1 MKKYLLITFFICS
14 CSLELSDNDKTED
27 KGIIKNEN
35 GISIEH
41 NGIEREYVLY
51 VPNSYNDSSS
61 VPLLFNFHGGGGSA
75 TGQMYIS
82 KMNLVADTATFI
94 VVYPQGSSLDNGVS
108 HWNSMIATEDNKST
122 ADDIGFISILIDEI
136 SSNYNINPQRV
147 YACGYSN
154 GADFSFSLACYL
166 SDKISAIS
174 SVSGLMSLE
183 SESLC
188 NPKEATGVL
197 IFNGTSDSYRP
208 YNGINGYYL
217 SIENTLEYWSN
228 FHDSDSIKV
237 ENFID
242 NNDNN
247 IQYFEYL
254 NSNNNS
260 YVQHYKLINGGH
272 DWFNLSYQGDG
283 IDEIIW
289 SFFSNNSL
297 E

>member
-108 HWNSMIATEDNKST
+108 HWNSMIATEDNKSA

-166 SDKISAIS
+166 SDKISAVS

-237 ENFID
+237 KNFID

-272 DWFNLSYQGDG
+272 DWFNLSYQGSE
-283 IDEIIW
+283 IDQIIW

>member
-188 NPKEATGVL
+188 NPKEDTGVL

-237 ENFID
+237 KNFID

-272 DWFNLSYQGDG
+272 DWFNLSYQGSE
-283 IDEIIW
+283 IDQIIW